1 MYISVCVFS
10 GVRLFATLLM
20 TAGQASLPVRISGK
34 NTEMGCHSLLQ
45 RIFLTQ

>member
-1 MYISVCVFS
+1 MCISVCVFS

-20 TAGQASLPVRISGK
+20 IAGQASLSLGFSGK
-34 NTEMGCHSLLQ
+34 NTEMDCHSLLQ